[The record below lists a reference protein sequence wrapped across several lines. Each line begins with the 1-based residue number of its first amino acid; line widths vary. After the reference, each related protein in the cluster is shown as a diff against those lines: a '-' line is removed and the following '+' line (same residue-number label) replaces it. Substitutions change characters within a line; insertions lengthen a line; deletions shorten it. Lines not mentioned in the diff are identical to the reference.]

1 MVNEQR
7 RVVVTGMGIVA
18 SNGIGKKAFTEAMF
32 EGKSGVTEIDLFDAK
47 DYRIDRAAYIKEV
60 KKIESDERKDR
71 VYQILDIACSELM
84 ESSNIDFLKE
94 NLEEIGVSLGTCLG
108 NVDCIDK
115 YIRSKVNQDK
125 NNNVGEIIDQPH
137 INLAIYIANKYNL
150 KNVVS
155 VVDTACASGT
165 NAIGYALDRIK
176 FGDAQVMVAGGV
188 DPFSR
193 LSQSGFG
200 GLKSLSVNKTRPFT
214 KDRNGLILGEGGGLI
229 LLEELNHAIARNATI
244 YAEIIGYGLSND
256 AYHETTPDPNG
267 GGAELAIR
275 NCILDAEISYD
286 RVSYINAHG
295 TGTVFNDAM
304 ELKAIQNVFKDR
316 AKEIPISTI
325 KPLVGHT
332 LGAAGSIEL
341 VAAILSLT
349 HDKIP
354 ATINFTEAME
364 GYKEFDFVQ
373 NTSREEGNLDVI
385 LSNSFAFGGN
395 GACIAVAKYKE

>member
-18 SNGIGKKAFTEAMF
+18 SNGIGKKDFTEAMF

-84 ESSNIDFLKE
+84 ESSNIDFSKE

-155 VVDTACASGT
+155 VVDTACASGLMQL
-165 NAIGYALDRIK
+165 G
-176 FGDAQVMVAGGV
+176 M
-188 DPFSR
+188 R
-193 LSQSGFG
+193 LI
-200 GLKSLSVNKTRPFT
+200 V
-214 KDRNGLILGEGGGLI
+214 
-229 LLEELNHAIARNATI
+229 
-244 YAEIIGYGLSND
+244 
-256 AYHETTPDPNG
+256 
-267 GGAELAIR
+267 
-275 NCILDAEISYD
+275 
-286 RVSYINAHG
+286 
-295 TGTVFNDAM
+295 
-304 ELKAIQNVFKDR
+304 
-316 AKEIPISTI
+316 
-325 KPLVGHT
+325 
-332 LGAAGSIEL
+332 
-341 VAAILSLT
+341 
-349 HDKIP
+349 
-354 ATINFTEAME
+354 
-364 GYKEFDFVQ
+364 
-373 NTSREEGNLDVI
+373 
-385 LSNSFAFGGN
+385 SNSEML
-395 GACIAVAKYKE
+395 KLWLQEE